1 VSKKSLN
8 VSTSEGNDLHTVFC
22 FLQVRYGNIKHKA
35 IEAILDRYLVS
46 ALKDDDPRLEFEIN
60 DRANNLEAA
69 VKTMRSR
76 IRQPEDREVAKIIE
90 VDYSEQNL
98 ESIATK
104 KTQSQQA
111 NRLEVREPGAAEREM
126 VHKQELLDMGMRY
139 E

>member
-1 VSKKSLN
+1 
-8 VSTSEGNDLHTVFC
+8 
-22 FLQVRYGNIKHKA
+22 
-35 IEAILDRYLVS
+35 
-46 ALKDDDPRLEFEIN
+46 
-60 DRANNLEAA
+60 
-69 VKTMRSR
+69 MRSR

-90 VDYSEQNL
+90 VDYSEQNV

-111 NRLEVREPGAAEREM
+111 NRLEVTEPGAAEREM